1 MSCTTATINQP
12 KNSSSTIGLK
22 KNMANLDLAYVD
34 ELISARRMLHGGN
47 RGAPPI
53 EGGVRVGTSINR
65 SCIVMLSALLQTYV
79 EEVFSESARHLLPRL
94 QDEAVFRRY
103 WNQMKNWGNPNSTNI
118 THLFLKIGIPG
129 VLEGITW
136 QRTRTE
142 AIVRKLDTINML
154 RNRIA
159 HGHRE
164 LVIDR
169 QNYSLSLAKVESF
182 RNFSHNFGQRFG
194 QHVDELIAQH

>member
-1 MSCTTATINQP
+1 
-12 KNSSSTIGLK
+12 
-22 KNMANLDLAYVD
+22 MANLDLAYVD

-47 RGAPPI
+47 RGAPRI
-53 EGGVRVGTSINR
+53 QGGVRVGTSINR

-79 EEVFSESARHLLPRL
+79 EEVFSESARQLLPNL
-94 QDEAVFRRY
+94 QDEEVFQRY
-103 WNQMKNWGNPNSTNI
+103 WKQMKNWGNPNSENI

-136 QRTRTE
+136 QRTRTDR
-142 AIVRKLDTINML
+142 IINKLNTINLL

-164 LVIDR
+164 LIVDGR
-169 QNYSLSLAKVESF
+169 TYSLSLTKIESF
-182 RNFSHNFGQRFG
+182 REFSLNFSRRFS
-194 QHVDELIAQH
+194 QHVDDLIAKR